1 VFEVL
6 HGAFMFLSRL
16 SGLECAKIPPLVRF
30 RVFFARVQAK
40 FAGFYFSDHDVVGMS
55 MTRSPVA
62 D

>member
-16 SGLECAKIPPLVRF
+16 SGLECAKVPPLVRF
-30 RVFFARVQAK
+30 RVFFSRVQAK
-40 FAGFYFSDHDVVGMS
+40 FAGFYFADHDVVGMS
-55 MTRSPVA
+55 MTLSPVA